1 MFRLK
6 SSLRSDPLAAAAAWA
21 MSTFSESTI
30 VLSLLIER
38 EPRMHKAAERSR
50 LQDSFVWSQF
60 VIVAISEQ
68 CFSASFVD
76 SSLMNLSVFG
86 LQPPYAEKTSGVKE
100 LCSTSKMLLL
110 PLGCNERCSEILVH
124 VSRGEGI
131 EDHYVKKCALTLLRE
146 SSTTDIQS
154 CIISIS
160 GGAW

>member
-1 MFRLK
+1 
-6 SSLRSDPLAAAAAWA
+6 
-21 MSTFSESTI
+21 
-30 VLSLLIER
+30 
-38 EPRMHKAAERSR
+38 
-50 LQDSFVWSQF
+50 
-60 VIVAISEQ
+60 
-68 CFSASFVD
+68 
-76 SSLMNLSVFG
+76 MNLSVFG